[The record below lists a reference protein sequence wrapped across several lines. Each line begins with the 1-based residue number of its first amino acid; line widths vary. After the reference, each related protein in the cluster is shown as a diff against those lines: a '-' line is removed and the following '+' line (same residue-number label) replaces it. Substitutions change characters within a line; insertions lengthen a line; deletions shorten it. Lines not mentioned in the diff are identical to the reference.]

1 MVANYGRSAWLGPE
15 SVREATAGFAS
26 ASEGVPAHTL
36 VLEGSVVDDAA
47 LRELPLAFPDLTELD
62 LSRVRGAEPGALAAA
77 LSGLPHLRA
86 VSLDRSDPR
95 RMRAG
100 PSGAFRAA
108 GPAAPATGLAL
119 ALAHA
124 EAVSVK
130 HAPHALSDTS
140 LLPVLEAA
148 LDGPSAEALEAAM
161 GLSGAGAGSG
171 EEGHSWFDDGDD
183 DGDTSSDDDLND
195 GESARAVA
203 TVDWRDDVGIEG
215 GPASAAAPGSG
226 QEPPGSG
233 PGREAATSGAVSAHA
248 RSGRVGGL
256 SAPRARESPAA
267 SARSASIDGPACAR
281 IAAAGGVL
289 AAAALVRR
297 KLAAAAGLAPL
308 SWELLDATGT
318 ASSLD
323 AAMRPPLAADGAGT
337 GAEADGW
344 DAPFCA
350 EAGLTDAGLA
360 AIGACAPRLRAV
372 SLRHCVGAERGSAGS
387 ACDSAP
393 LAASKAAAGE
403 AGCAADA
410 ATADG
415 KGPLPLA
422 PGALSDGGVAALVRG
437 LCGPRLTAL
446 DLAGCAWL
454 SDAGLTAVGA
464 HCASL
469 RAINLAAC
477 VRVTDAGLSALVQP
491 AGCVSLLEAMA
502 VTRCAEVTGAGIRKV
517 MTACQGMRSAVLTRS
532 GVSREDLASLAISF
546 SAVRFLVRDPATYV
560 DASASQLVLG
570 FKRPPPGESMDDR
583 VRAIMANKVA
593 AAKSKKKKGG
603 KGKKAGRK

>member
-1 MVANYGRSAWLGPE
+1 MAGTGHVLGTSTRGAFPAFPASFAPTSSLRDFVEQRFAGRAVASSGLRDAFEAEAEGRRPLSAVTAPGRRTACPDLGGDDESQMVANYGRSAWLGPE

-108 GPAAPATGLAL
+108 GPAAPSTGLAL

-226 QEPPGSG
+226 QGPPGS
-233 PGREAATSGAVSAHA
+233 
-248 RSGRVGGL
+248 
-256 SAPRARESPAA
+256 
-267 SARSASIDGPACAR
+267 
-281 IAAAGGVL
+281 
-289 AAAALVRR
+289 
-297 KLAAAAGLAPL
+297 
-308 SWELLDATGT
+308 
-318 ASSLD
+318 
-323 AAMRPPLAADGAGT
+323 
-337 GAEADGW
+337 
-344 DAPFCA
+344 
-350 EAGLTDAGLA
+350 
-360 AIGACAPRLRAV
+360 
-372 SLRHCVGAERGSAGS
+372 
-387 ACDSAP
+387 
-393 LAASKAAAGE
+393 
-403 AGCAADA
+403 
-410 ATADG
+410 
-415 KGPLPLA
+415 
-422 PGALSDGGVAALVRG
+422 
-437 LCGPRLTAL
+437 
-446 DLAGCAWL
+446 
-454 SDAGLTAVGA
+454 LTAVGA